1 MLHDKYKVEFVDFL
15 GHLWPTLP
23 FSGETSWASR
33 SSSRPSPVVKQ
44 PPKSCTNPA
53 PTSAGHGSLC
63 SICLNIPVFFFE
75 NPMWDCLLKSRKH
88 KKASR

>member
-53 PTSAGHGSLC
+53 PTSAGHASPC
-63 SICLNIPVFFFE
+63 SICTKYTSIFL
-75 NPMWDCLLKSRKH
+75 
-88 KKASR
+88 